1 MLPILRD
8 GLDLLKRDISV
19 IVQNDRQGWG
29 QLLQGL
35 GYSTCLFLLQAL
47 RGAHSMRDQV
57 HHFAVLGDG
66 TPRLVMAGK
75 HHSSIVIDANRLYG
89 IIRRRAKPVA
99 S

>member
-1 MLPILRD
+1 MLSILCD
-8 GLDLLKRDISV
+8 GLDLLQRDISV

-35 GYSTCLFLLQAL
+35 DYSPCLFLLQVL
-47 RGAHSMRDQV
+47 GGAHSMWDQID
-57 HHFAVLGDG
+57 HIAVLGDG

-75 HHSSIVIDANRLYG
+75 HHSPVVIDANRLYG